1 MLSRTLVLIALACSA
16 FAQPR
21 PADIIPGRFVV
32 EFDGEPLASFQRS
45 AAKSGPARAA
55 EMVGQHRAAI
65 RSRHAQARALL
76 NADGIRVRGTIEIIG
91 NAIAVEGATER
102 QLRQLPGVKRIVP
115 VRRLRA
121 HMDRVTEIFSLNQAW
136 EQVGGIANAGAGLK
150 IAIIDT
156 GIDETHQAFR
166 DTGLTAPEGY
176 PLVSSDAN
184 LPFTSGKIIVAR
196 SYQGTVSDC
205 EGHGTGVAMAA
216 AGVQHRAGSR
226 TLSGVA
232 PKAWLGVYRASDG
245 CEGGF
250 PTDNVELAMEDAVRD
265 KMDIINLSLG
275 GWGIESLESSEF
287 EPYIKRAIEA
297 GVMVVSAAG
306 NEGPDSGTIGD
317 TGSGSAISVGAA
329 SSSTRSGAGVTIGS
343 ETLAA
348 SAGSNSADAP
358 AVSAKAKDIAA
369 FDETR
374 LGCDPYPADS
384 GVSARI
390 AVVSR
395 GICDFTVKFANAANA
410 GASAIIVYDNQD
422 SGDLITMVSDGAAI
436 PGLLVAKADGEK
448 LRAALAADADLD
460 LRVVF
465 SGTLPDDP
473 ARIPGYSSRGPTADL
488 GIKPDLVATGNVRT
502 AYPSAVSGTANSYA
516 IYSGTSFASPLVAG
530 AAALLKQKR
539 PGLGVA
545 QYHSLLANSA
555 TAIPGSVMTVGAGLL
570 NLNAALTN
578 NATSSAIS
586 ISFGRFQ
593 DAAGATREFHIT
605 NIGTLPETFAT
616 SIVSADASQP
626 ALSQTDFTLGPGES
640 QQLKLAFDGAQLAP
654 GAYQGTVQINGSN
667 GSALRIPYWMGIRGT
682 EPTRITDAYPISTG
696 APGERVYIFFRLIDD
711 SLVPFDSG
719 NPDVEPVSGGGT
731 VSSVQYGASL
741 YPGTFIA
748 TVRLGR
754 LPGTNVFRIKAGNL
768 EREIRIRGTE

>member
-21 PADIIPGRFVV
+21 PADIIPGRFLI
-32 EFDGEPLASFQRS
+32 EFDGEPLAAFQRA
-45 AAKSGPARAA
+45 AAKSGPERAA
-55 EMVGQHRAAI
+55 AVISRHRDAI
-65 RSRHAQARALL
+65 RSRHAQATALL
-76 NADGIRVRGTIEIIG
+76 HNRGIQVRGTIEIIG
-91 NAIAVEGATER
+91 NAIAVAGATEE
-102 QLRQLPGVKRIVP
+102 QLRDLPGVTRVIP
-115 VRRLRA
+115 VRRMRS
-121 HMDRVTEIFSLNQAW
+121 HMDRVNQIFSLDQAW
-136 EQVGGIANAGAGLK
+136 EQVGGVANAGAGLK
-150 IAIIDT
+150 IGIIDT

-166 DTGLTAPEGY
+166 DTALTAPEGY

-196 SYQGTVSDC
+196 SYQGTVRDC

-245 CEGGF
+245 CEGSF
-250 PTDNVELAMEDAVRD
+250 PTDNVELAMEDAVKD

-275 GWGIESLESSEF
+275 SWGIESLESSDF
-287 EPYIKRAIEA
+287 EPYVKRAIEA

-306 NEGPDSGTIGD
+306 NEGPDSGTISD
-317 TGSGSAISVGAA
+317 TGSGGAISVGATN
-329 SSSTRSGAGVTIGS
+329 SNTRSGAGVTFGGQ
-343 ETLAA
+343 TVAA
-348 SAGSNSADAP
+348 SAGSNSSDAA
-358 AVSAKAKDIAA
+358 AVSAKAKDIAS
-369 FDETR
+369 FDQSR
-374 LGCDPYPADS
+374 LGCDPYPADA
-384 GVSARI
+384 GVSARV

-395 GICDFTVKFANAANA
+395 GTCDFAIKFANASTA
-410 GASAIIVYDNQD
+410 GAVAIVIYNNEDEA
-422 SGDLITMVSDGAAI
+422 DLITMVSDGATI
-436 PGLLVAKADGEK
+436 PGLFVAKADGEK
-448 LRAALAADADLD
+448 LRAALAANADLD

-473 ARIPGYSSRGPTADL
+473 TGIPGYSSRGPTADL
-488 GIKPDLVATGNVRT
+488 GIRPDLVATGNVRT
-502 AYPSAVSGTANSYA
+502 ALPTAVAGSANAYG
-516 IYSGTSFASPLVAG
+516 IYSGTSFAAPIVAG

-555 TAIPGSVMTVGAGLL
+555 TAIPGSVLTVGAGML
-570 NLNAALTN
+570 NLNTALTN
-578 NATSSAIS
+578 NAVSSAIS
-586 ISFGRFQ
+586 LSFGRFQ
-593 DAAGATREFHIT
+593 DAASAVKEFTVT
-605 NIGTLPETFAT
+605 NIGTTPETFAAA
-616 SIVSADASQP
+616 IASADASQP

-640 QQLKLAFDGAQLAP
+640 QQLKLTFDGAQLAP
-654 GAYQGTVQINGSN
+654 GAYQGAVQVTGSN

-682 EPTRITDAYPISTG
+682 EPTRIANAYPISTA
-696 APGERVYIFFRLIDD
+696 APGERTYIFFRLIDD

-719 NPDVEPVSGGGT
+719 NPDVESVSGGGT
-731 VSSVQYGASL
+731 VSSVQYGGSF

-748 TVRLGR
+748 MIRLGR

>member
-1 MLSRTLVLIALACSA
+1 MLSRTLVLIALAASA

-21 PADIIPGRFVV
+21 PAETIPGRFLV

-45 AAKSGPARAA
+45 AAKEGPARAA
-55 EMVGQHRAAI
+55 ATISRHRDAL
-65 RSRHAQARALL
+65 RSRHAQAAALL
-76 NADGIRVRGTIEIIG
+76 RARGIQVRGTIETIG
-91 NAIAVEGATER
+91 NAIAVEGATEE
-102 QLRQLPGVKRIVP
+102 QLRDLPGVTRIVP

-121 HMDRVTEIFSLNQAW
+121 HMDRVTEILSLNQAW
-136 EQVGGIANAGAGLK
+136 EQVGGSVNAGAGLK

-166 DTGLTAPEGY
+166 DTALTAPEGY

-196 SYQGTVSDC
+196 SYQGTARDC

-216 AGVQHRAGSR
+216 AGVQHRAGTR

-250 PTDNVELAMEDAVRD
+250 PTDNVELAMEDAVKD
-265 KMDIINLSLG
+265 KMDVINLSLG

-317 TGSGSAISVGAA
+317 TGSGSAISVGATN
-329 SSSTRSGAGVTIGS
+329 SNTRSGAGVALGS
-343 ETLAA
+343 DVLSA
-348 SAGSNSADAP
+348 SAGSNSAEA
-358 AVSAKAKDIAA
+358 ASVAAKAKDIGA
-369 FDETR
+369 FDNSR
-374 LGCDPYPADS
+374 LGCDPYPAGS
-384 GVSARI
+384 GVSTRF

-395 GICDFTVKFANAANA
+395 GTCDFTVKFANAANA
-410 GASAIIVYDNQD
+410 GATAIIVYNNEDTAE
-422 SGDLITMVSDGAAI
+422 LITMVSDGAAI
-436 PGLLVAKADGEK
+436 PGVFITKADGEK

-465 SGTLPDDP
+465 AGTLPDDP
-473 ARIPGYSSRGPTADL
+473 TRIPGYSSRGPTADL
-488 GIKPDLVATGNVRT
+488 GIKPDLVATGNVR
-502 AYPSAVSGTANSYA
+502 AALPSAVTGSPNSYA
-516 IYSGTSFASPLVAG
+516 IYSGTSFSSPIVAG

-555 TAIPGSVMTVGAGLL
+555 TAIPGSVMNVGAGLL

-578 NATSSAIS
+578 NAVSSIVS
-586 ISFGRFQ
+586 ISFGRFR
-593 DAAGATREFHIT
+593 DVASAAREFAVT
-605 NIGTLPETFAT
+605 NIGAAPETYSAR
-616 SIVSADASQP
+616 IVTANASQP
-626 ALSQTDFTLGPGES
+626 LLSQTDFTLAPSAS
-640 QQLKLAFDGAQLAP
+640 QVLKLTFDGSQLPP
-654 GAYQGTVQINGSN
+654 GAYQGVVQITGTN

-682 EPTRITDAYPISTG
+682 EPTRIADAYPMSTG

-731 VSSVQYGASL
+731 VSSVQYGAAL

-768 EREIRIRGTE
+768 EREIRIRGGN